1 MKQDFVPA
9 LLDKLCFIKFVM
21 KKCIH
26 VCMCVKSYICL
37 FVFLCVCVCERLY
50 VKLSYDQNNL
60 RLETGMQNLLSFI
73 VSSRY
78 STSRCHV

>member
-1 MKQDFVPA
+1 M
-9 LLDKLCFIKFVM
+9 
-21 KKCIH
+21 H
-26 VCMCVKSYICL
+26 VCKIIHMLVCFSV
-37 FVFLCVCVCERLY
+37 CVCVCERLY